1 MNSSGITQ
9 AIVDAYT
16 SLIYL
21 KVKSELD
28 KRKRLSHYSLFPNP
42 DLKIPVESLRRFI
55 LEDMLDDL
63 SDNLTDEQIDKIRG
77 LAEQKLK
84 EI

>member
-1 MNSSGITQ
+1 MNNSGITQ

-28 KRKRLSHYSLFPNP
+28 KQKRLSYYSLFPNP
-42 DLKIPVESLRRFI
+42 DLKIPTESLRRFV